1 MRTQGLARIIHE
13 ISFRNRQV
21 ALRNGPVQPRT
32 REAYRGPFALP
43 LQRVDSRRVHE

>member
-21 ALRNGPVQPRT
+21 ASRNGPVQPRT